1 MVYDGNTVGYLTI
14 GYYGPYA
21 LNDSEL
27 ELINSLNRTL
37 IGLGLIFTALAAL
50 LAILISRFFLRP
62 ISPFLLSRKQT
73 GPKRQA

>member
-1 MVYDGNTVGYLTI
+1 MLQHAEENMHSRYPSFNGSYTEQNYDLLYDGNTVGYLTI

-37 IGLGLIFTALAAL
+37 IGLGLIFTAFAAL
-50 LAILISRFFLRP
+50 LAI
-62 ISPFLLSRKQT
+62 
-73 GPKRQA
+73 